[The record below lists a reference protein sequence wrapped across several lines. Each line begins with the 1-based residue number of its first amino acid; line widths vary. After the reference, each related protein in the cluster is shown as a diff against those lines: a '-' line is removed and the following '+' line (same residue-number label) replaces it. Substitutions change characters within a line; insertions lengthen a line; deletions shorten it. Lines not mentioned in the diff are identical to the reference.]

1 MVAVHGEELVEAY
14 PLTAV
19 LESHD
24 SYIVDDHVR
33 IGLDVHFFYAL
44 WHGAV
49 VFKVLLTLPS
59 VSLRGCVGDDHHS
72 FGLDN
77 VQESP

>member
-1 MVAVHGEELVEAY
+1 MVAVHGEELVEAF

-19 LESHD
+19 LESRD

-33 IGLDVHFFYAL
+33 IGLDGHFFYAL

-49 VFKVLLTLPS
+49 VFKVLHDPPIGIAPGMCW
-59 VSLRGCVGDDHHS
+59 R
-72 FGLDN
+72 
-77 VQESP
+77 